1 MRIVIVGGGVIG
13 CAAAYYLA
21 KAGARPVVLERDGI
35 AGEAS
40 GAAAGMLIPPL
51 ESVPPGPF
59 RDLCRAS
66 LDLYPSLVAAIQA
79 ESGIDVQHL
88 SPGILLLAET
98 EGRAR
103 AMRSYARWHQE
114 QGGEAEWVESGAL
127 RSLEPAL
134 SPDILG
140 ATYLPGESHVNPG
153 LLTQALAAAAGNRGA
168 EVRTGANVT
177 GFACRHW
184 RAEGVRTGAGLVAAD
199 AFVLAGG
206 PWTQALAARLGAK
219 VPVRPMRGQMIAY
232 QWPGLRH
239 MVWGEDGYLVPKAGG
254 FVFAGATVEDVGF
267 RRRTT
272 RAGLSGLR
280 RMAADAVPALRHAD
294 VSSAWAGLR
303 PASPD
308 GLPIIGRLPGWE
320 NVYVATGHFR
330 NGILLAPVTGRLI
343 AQLVCEGR
351 TDVDLTPFRAERF
364 G

>member
-1 MRIVIVGGGVIG
+1 MRVVIIGGGVIG
-13 CAAAYYLA
+13 CAVAYYLA
-21 KAGARPVVLERDGI
+21 KAGAHPIVLERDGI

-79 ESGIDVQHL
+79 ESRIDVQL
-88 SPGILLLAET
+88 RRPGILLLAET
-98 EGRAR
+98 EGRAS
-103 AMRSYARWHQE
+103 AMRSYARWRRE
-114 QGGEAEWVESGAL
+114 QGGEAEWVEGGAL

-134 SPDILG
+134 SPAVVG
-140 ATYLPGESHVNPG
+140 AVYLPSESHINPG
-153 LLTQALAAAAGNRGA
+153 LLTQALAAAAAAHGA
-168 EVRTGANVT
+168 EVRPGTVAT

-184 RAEGVRTGAGLVAAD
+184 RAEGVHTGGGLLAAD
-199 AFVLAGG
+199 AVVLAGG
-206 PWTQALAARLGAK
+206 PWTQALAARLGAR

-239 MVWGEDGYLVPKAGG
+239 MIWGEDGYLVPKPGG

-272 RAGLSGLR
+272 QAGLAGLR
-280 RMAADAVPALRHAD
+280 RMAADTVPPLRHSD
-294 VSSAWAGLR
+294 VFSAWAGLR

-330 NGILLAPVTGRLI
+330 NGILLAPITGRLI